1 MSHNIHEFQARMY
14 VHKETRLSV
23 LVSVE
28 CGLVVV
34 TVIIASHRLS
44 NVISVSQLLR
54 RCFVYTFCL

>member
-14 VHKETRLSV
+14 VHTSICFGQ
-23 LVSVE
+23 

>member
-14 VHKETRLSV
+14 VHEETRSICFGQ
-23 LVSVE
+23 